1 MEYQLTIGNQ
11 TRRLPLVPV
20 NATTAI
26 ASFVLL
32 GDDALTYQAAQL
44 LAARLT
50 TPFDYLVTVESK
62 GLTLT
67 HDLSRLTNHPRSFVI
82 RKSIKSYMQQPLT
95 TTVKSITT
103 AQAQTLV
110 LDGADAAALQG
121 KKVIL
126 VDDVISTGE
135 SLKAAESLLQQAG
148 STVVGKAAVLAEGA
162 AQKRTDVTF
171 LAPLPLF
178 NLDGTPQ
185 PA

>member
-1 MEYQLTIGNQ
+1 
-11 TRRLPLVPV
+11 
-20 NATTAI
+20 
-26 ASFVLL
+26 
-32 GDDALTYQAAQL
+32 
-44 LAARLT
+44 
-50 TPFDYLVTVESK
+50 
-62 GLTLT
+62 
-67 HDLSRLTNHPRSFVI
+67 
-82 RKSIKSYMQQPLT
+82 MQQPLT

-148 STVVGKAAVLAEGA
+148 STVVGRAAVLAEGA

>member
-1 MEYQLTIGNQ
+1 
-11 TRRLPLVPV
+11 
-20 NATTAI
+20 
-26 ASFVLL
+26 
-32 GDDALTYQAAQL
+32 
-44 LAARLT
+44 
-50 TPFDYLVTVESK
+50 
-62 GLTLT
+62 
-67 HDLSRLTNHPRSFVI
+67 
-82 RKSIKSYMQQPLT
+82 MQNPLT

-103 AQAQTLV
+103 AQPQRLV
-110 LDGADAAALQG
+110 LDGADAAALKA

-135 SLKAAESLLQQAG
+135 SLKAAEFLLQQAG
-148 STVVGKAAVLAEGA
+148 CTVVGKAAILAEGA

>member
-1 MEYQLTIGNQ
+1 
-11 TRRLPLVPV
+11 
-20 NATTAI
+20 
-26 ASFVLL
+26 
-32 GDDALTYQAAQL
+32 
-44 LAARLT
+44 
-50 TPFDYLVTVESK
+50 
-62 GLTLT
+62 
-67 HDLSRLTNHPRSFVI
+67 
-82 RKSIKSYMQQPLT
+82 MQQPLT
-95 TTVKSITT
+95 TAVKSITT

-148 STVVGKAAVLAEGA
+148 STVVGRAAVLAEGA